1 MRNYRI
7 KTAVYSTKFHKNAPR
22 ILSEVMNEI
31 NLKGLPI
38 DEAKINEK
46 ILL

>member
-1 MRNYRI
+1 MRNHRL
-7 KTAVYSTKFHKNAPR
+7 KTAVCQSKSHKNAPR
-22 ILSEVMNEI
+22 ILSEVLNEI